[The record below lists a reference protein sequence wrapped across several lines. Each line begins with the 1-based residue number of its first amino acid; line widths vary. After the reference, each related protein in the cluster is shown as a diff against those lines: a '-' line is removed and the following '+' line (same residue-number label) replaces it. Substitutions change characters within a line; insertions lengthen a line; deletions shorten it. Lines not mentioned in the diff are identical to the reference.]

1 MEYQYK
7 CRITAWDFFRL
18 TMRQTYRS
26 MAGMCNLVFTVAM
39 ILLTA
44 KFWSQSG
51 EVLQV
56 LMLIG
61 CLLFPVIQPAAIY
74 AKARRQAAAVPQDV
88 QLTFDEKGLLVTTGG
103 ERQHLPWT
111 RLRVTKQPGMVCWE
125 PTGRR
130 FGPLYRAKWN
140 RIDKANMQSCIYGV
154 CIYGFAFAA
163 L

>member
-74 AKARRQAAAVPQDV
+74 AKARRQAALYAGCQAYLCERGCSLQPEERDSICRG
-88 QLTFDEKGLLVTTGG
+88 TGCGLQNSRG
-103 ERQHLPWT
+103 W
-111 RLRVTKQPGMVCWE
+111 CWCFRE
-125 PTGRR
+125 PE
-130 FGPLYRAKWN
+130 
-140 RIDKANMQSCIYGV
+140 
-154 CIYGFAFAA
+154 AA
-163 L
+163 IC

>member
-39 ILLTA
+39 IVLA
-44 KFWSQSG
+44 ARFWSRSG

-56 LMLIG
+56 MMLIG

-88 QLTFDEKGLLVTTGG
+88 RLTFDEKYSREPEAVICSPTVCL
-103 ERQHLPWT
+103 ERNAKRFYP
-111 RLRVTKQPGMVCWE
+111 LR
-125 PTGRR
+125 
-130 FGPLYRAKWN
+130 RAKWN
-140 RIDKANMQSCIYGV
+140 RISNAICRANMQSCTYGV

>member
-74 AKARRQAAAVPQDV
+74 
-88 QLTFDEKGLLVTTGG
+88 
-103 ERQHLPWT
+103 LPWN
-111 RLRVTKQPGMVCWE
+111 RLRVTKQPGMVLVLSGAGSGYML
-125 PTGRR
+125 T
-130 FGPLYRAKWN
+130 N
-140 RIDKANMQSCIYGV
+140 RVLGADREAFWSFVQSKV
-154 CIYGFAFAA
+154 EQNR
-163 L
+163 

>member
-74 AKARRQAAAVPQDV
+74 AKARRQAAAVPQLSPV
-88 QLTFDEKGLLVTTGG
+88 FRSSRIFSARIVNTAEFAPFFIFFTVPSSSTIPVNITLHLT
-103 ERQHLPWT
+103 
-111 RLRVTKQPGMVCWE
+111 
-125 PTGRR
+125 
-130 FGPLYRAKWN
+130 LYKK
-140 RIDKANMQSCIYGV
+140 IISYSDY
-154 CIYGFAFAA
+154 FAVF
-163 L
+163 

>member
-88 QLTFDEKGLLVTTGG
+88 RLTFDEKGLLVTTGG
-103 ERQHLPWT
+103 ERQHLPWN
-111 RLRVTKQPGMVCWE
+111 RLRVTKQPDGA
-125 PTGRR
+125 GA
-130 FGPLYRAKWN
+130 FGSRKRLYADQPCAGSRPGGVLVLCTE
-140 RIDKANMQSCIYGV
+140 QSGTE
-154 CIYGFAFAA
+154 
-163 L
+163 

>member
-88 QLTFDEKGLLVTTGG
+88 AYLCEKGLLVTTGG
-103 ERQHLPWT
+103 ERQHLPWN
-111 RLRVTKQPGMVCWE
+111 RLRVTKTAGDGAGAFGSRKRLYADQPCAGSRPGGVLVLCTE
-125 PTGRR
+125 
-130 FGPLYRAKWN
+130 
-140 RIDKANMQSCIYGV
+140 QSGTE
-154 CIYGFAFAA
+154 
-163 L
+163 

>member
-39 ILLTA
+39 IVLA
-44 KFWSQSG
+44 ARFWSRSG

-56 LMLIG
+56 MMLIG

-74 AKARRQAAAVPQDV
+74 AKARRQQ
-88 QLTFDEKGLLVTTGG
+88 QRQCRRMSGLPLMKRDCSLQPEGRNSTCRGTGSG
-103 ERQHLPWT
+103 
-111 RLRVTKQPGMVCWE
+111 
-125 PTGRR
+125 
-130 FGPLYRAKWN
+130 
-140 RIDKANMQSCIYGV
+140 
-154 CIYGFAFAA
+154 
-163 L
+163 

>member
-88 QLTFDEKGLLVTTGG
+88 RLTFDEKGLLVQPEERDSICRGTGCG
-103 ERQHLPWT
+103 LQNSRGW
-111 RLRVTKQPGMVCWE
+111 CWCFRE
-125 PTGRR
+125 PE
-130 FGPLYRAKWN
+130 
-140 RIDKANMQSCIYGV
+140 
-154 CIYGFAFAA
+154 AA
-163 L
+163 IC

>member
-18 TMRQTYRS
+18 TMRQTYHS

-61 CLLFPVIQPAAIY
+61 CLLFPVIQPEERDSICRGTGCGLQNSRGWCWCFREPEAAI
-74 AKARRQAAAVPQDV
+74 
-88 QLTFDEKGLLVTTGG
+88 
-103 ERQHLPWT
+103 
-111 RLRVTKQPGMVCWE
+111 C
-125 PTGRR
+125 
-130 FGPLYRAKWN
+130 
-140 RIDKANMQSCIYGV
+140 
-154 CIYGFAFAA
+154 
-163 L
+163 

>member
-1 MEYQYK
+1 MEYQYR

-61 CLLFPVIQPAAIY
+61 CRRRETASAVEPAAGYKTAGDGAGAFGSRKRLY
-74 AKARRQAAAVPQDV
+74 ADQPCAGSRPGGV
-88 QLTFDEKGLLVTTGG
+88 LVLCT
-103 ERQHLPWT
+103 EQS
-111 RLRVTKQPGMVCWE
+111 
-125 PTGRR
+125 
-130 FGPLYRAKWN
+130 GPE
-140 RIDKANMQSCIYGV
+140 
-154 CIYGFAFAA
+154 
-163 L
+163 